1 MLRRKGNNKLSLGNM
16 KKGTQRNI
24 GKREVEPN
32 KPRRGTWIEHACP
45 EGGLTADHHELC
57 VLVECTPLLGGSGPQ
72 CIPWGCLLQFFC
84 YSRMI

>member
-16 KKGTQRNI
+16 KKRAQRNI
-24 GKREVEPN
+24 GKRGVEPN

-57 VLVECTPLLGGSGPQ
+57 VLVECTPLLGGLRPPVYSMGMPAAV
-72 CIPWGCLLQFFC
+72 FFV
-84 YSRMI
+84 IQE